1 MNNNTSNEQIL
12 SLLQQLVAQN
22 AELSRKVTDLQVK
35 LDLLEHKF
43 DTIAEEAGLICR
55 PRRKPRTSDRSIE
68 YRVLSIGDDSG

>member
-1 MNNNTSNEQIL
+1 MNHNTSNEQIL

-43 DTIAEEAGLICR
+43 DTIAEEAGLI
-55 PRRKPRTSDRSIE
+55 
-68 YRVLSIGDDSG
+68 